1 MMLNRSHLACL
12 AVALAALAPGAAAGA
27 APRCTV
33 TGAERLPPA
42 SGGAAALCSAINR
55 AAAVRGIRFPFTV
68 QVRVGKN
75 SMLMADVT
83 LAGGARLATLH
94 HAEMD
99 RAIGRDSIDRFA
111 RAVAAHVAAGAR

>member
-1 MMLNRSHLACL
+1 MLNRSHLACL
-12 AVALAALAPGAAAGA
+12 AVALAALAPGAAGA
-27 APRCTV
+27 TPRCTV
-33 TGAERLPPA
+33 TGAERLPA
-42 SGGAAALCSAINR
+42 AAGGAAALCRAVAR
-55 AAAVRGIRFPFTV
+55 AATARGIKSPFTV

-111 RAVAAHVAAGAR
+111 RAVAAHVAAGAP